1 MDTGDCLGTEF
12 GWGDDTPGGGAGPT
26 DEFDEKGPE
35 DCIKEGYTLT
45 SCPEGKGPNKVCMY
59 DDRYFEY
66 LWYIYNFFLIYFY
79 IFFIYQMLPY
89 GRGRNLMGL
98 VLPGAQT

>member
-12 GWGDDTPGGGAGPT
+12 GWSDDTPGGGAGPT

-45 SCPEGKGPNKVCMY
+45 SCPEGKGPSKVCMY

-66 LWYIYNFFLIYFY
+66 L
-79 IFFIYQMLPY
+79 
-89 GRGRNLMGL
+89 
-98 VLPGAQT
+98 